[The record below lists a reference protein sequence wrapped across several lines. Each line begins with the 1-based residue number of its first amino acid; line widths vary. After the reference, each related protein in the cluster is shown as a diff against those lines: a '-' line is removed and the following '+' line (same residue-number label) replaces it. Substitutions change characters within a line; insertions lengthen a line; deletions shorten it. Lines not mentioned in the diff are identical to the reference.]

1 MLRKNVVAFLLLCS
15 SVTHAQFP
23 LSGIRSSYVLQAQR
37 EKIKTGLHLVTIY
50 QSFSLPL
57 NKETEYRYQSAFW
70 AISQFQLYNDTVA
83 SGFRK
88 VANAYN
94 DSLDYETRRSFL
106 EAIYAVKPT
115 GLNAQMNSIGKKEKD
130 PKLFA
135 MAQLWL
141 FAMNPPL
148 REKII
153 TTVEKRYQQD
163 PLNDILEEL
172 TSYLKEYSAKK
183 EYPPI
188 QDLFAFQ
195 SNLRQKTVYSFQQ
208 WNRDYPGIAVI
219 QLEDGRFARN
229 ADGKLI
235 TIQQLARSGS
245 SLPYFITNGNTPQ
258 GIFRISG
265 LDTSSNNIIGPTP
278 NLQMIMPNEMYWKD
292 FFIEP
297 TDTLLPLNAYQ
308 ELLPSSWKDYFP
320 MYESFQ
326 AGKIGRTEIIAHGT
340 TLDPD
345 FFSGKPFYP
354 ISPTLGCLCAK
365 EIWDPA
371 TGQLKESEQL
381 RLVNAFLQT
390 PGKEGYIFVINY
402 FNKSRPLIA
411 ADIEPIVH
419 EFEIGL
425 ITGPVRVPIRKNA
438 WSVNFIYSKMK

>member
-1 MLRKNVVAFLLLCS
+1 MITKIPILILLIMQLE
-15 SVTHAQFP
+15 TRAQFP
-23 LSGIRSSYVLQAQR
+23 LSGIRSSFVLETQR
-37 EKIKTGLHLVTIY
+37 EKLKTGLHLVTIY

-70 AISQFQLYNDTVA
+70 AISQFQMYNDTVA
-83 SGFRK
+83 NGFRK
-88 VANAYN
+88 VANAYG

-106 EAIYAVKPT
+106 EAIYAVKPI
-115 GLNAQMNSIGKKEKD
+115 GFNAQMMAIGAKEKD

-148 REKII
+148 RENVIRA
-153 TTVEKRYQQD
+153 VSKRYEQD

-172 TSYLKEYSAKK
+172 TSYLKDISTKK
-183 EYPPI
+183 VYPPI

-219 QLEDGRFARN
+219 QLEDGNFAR
-229 ADGKLI
+229 DSEGKLI

-258 GIFRISG
+258 GIYRITG

-292 FFIEP
+292 FFP
-297 TDTLLPLNAYQ
+297 PSADTLVPLNAYQ

-320 MYESFQ
+320 IYESFQ

-345 FFSGKPFYP
+345 FFSGKPYYP

-365 EIWDPA
+365 EIWDPV

-381 RLVNAFLQT
+381 RLANAFMLT
-390 PGKEGYIFVINY
+390 PGREGYLFVINY
-402 FNKSRPLIA
+402 FNKSRPLTT
-411 ADIEPIVH
+411 ADIEPMVH
-419 EFEIGL
+419 AFEVGL
-425 ITGPVRVPIRKNA
+425 ITGPVRVPTIKKSSTR
-438 WSVNFIYSKMK
+438 